1 MVLVALLATELLMAP
16 PPAPPPATFP
26 PPTPL
31 PLMPTIFIEGVPV
44 VEERFVV
51 ATEVAD
57 VDREFV
63 ADTNDERADDVAAAA
78 TAATA
83 AAAIAV
89 VDFAKAVGGKLVEA
103 GFKAVMEAFWLLLV
117 EALRWLADCEV
128 MTEVEAAA
136 ATAAIP
142 WAAAI
147 LAATAA
153 LCIAVAVA
161 AAIVV
166 ADNRFEVCCWLLYC
180 CCCC

>member
-1 MVLVALLATELLMAP
+1 MALVALLTTELLIVP
-16 PPAPPPATFP
+16 PVVPPTLP

-31 PLMPTIFIEGVPV
+31 PLIPAIFIEVPAA
-44 VEERFVV
+44 EERFVAV
-51 ATEVAD
+51 TDAAA
-57 VDREFV
+57 VDKELV
-63 ADTNDERADDVAAAA
+63 ADTDDDNADDVAAAV
-78 TAATA
+78 

-89 VDFAKAVGGKLVEA
+89 VDFTEAVGGKLLEA

-166 ADNRFEVCCWLLYC
+166 ADKRFEVCCWLLYC
-180 CCCC
+180 C